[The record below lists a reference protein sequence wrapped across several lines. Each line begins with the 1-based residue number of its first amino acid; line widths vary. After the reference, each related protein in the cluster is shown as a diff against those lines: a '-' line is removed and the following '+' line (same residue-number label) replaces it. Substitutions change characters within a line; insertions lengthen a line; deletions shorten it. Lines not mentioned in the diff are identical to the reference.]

1 LENGGVKEMEAK
13 NNAKANLL
21 YSEIDAN
28 PLFIGS
34 VETEDRSNMNATF
47 LLKEDAHQELFDKMW
62 KEAGIVG
69 LPGHRSTG
77 GYRASMYNALPLESV
92 QVLVDVMKEF
102 TRKNG

>member
-1 LENGGVKEMEAK
+1 M
-13 NNAKANLL
+13 
-21 YSEIDAN
+21 
-28 PLFIGS
+28 PL
-34 VETEDRSNMNATF
+34 VAF
-47 LLKEDAHQELFDKMW
+47 LLNDESKAGAFDVMW

-69 LPGHRSTG
+69 LPGHRSVG